1 MAYGLPH
8 AALAQTP
15 AQPPAASND
24 TLPQVQVTGSRI
36 SRAQAEGPAA
46 VTVLKSEDIT
56 RLGFKNVGD
65 ALASLTE
72 NTGFTQGEDF
82 GNTFT
87 PAANAISLRGLG
99 PNHTLTLV
107 NGRRVADYPTA
118 YEGSVN
124 VVNTASIPAALI
136 DRIEVLNGGASA
148 IYGSDAIAG
157 VIKIILKKQV
167 DSTQLN
173 LKLGGT

>member
-1 MAYGLPH
+1 
-8 AALAQTP
+8 
-15 AQPPAASND
+15 
-24 TLPQVQVTGSRI
+24 
-36 SRAQAEGPAA
+36 PAA

-56 RLGFKNVGD
+56 RLGFKSVGD

-107 NGRRVADYPTA
+107 NGRRVADYPT
-118 YEGSVN
+118 
-124 VVNTASIPAALI
+124 
-136 DRIEVLNGGASA
+136 
-148 IYGSDAIAG
+148 
-157 VIKIILKKQV
+157 
-167 DSTQLN
+167 
-173 LKLGGT
+173 

>member
-1 MAYGLPH
+1 MKSPTLCDRRPASIAHACALTLFLSGSLPYSTAVAQSSTG
-8 AALAQTP
+8 AALGAGP
-15 AQPPAASND
+15 AS
-24 TLPQVQVTGSRI
+24 LPQVQVTGSRI

-56 RLGFKNVGD
+56 RLGFKSVGD

-99 PNHTLTLV
+99 PTT
-107 NGRRVADYPTA
+107 R
-118 YEGSVN
+118 
-124 VVNTASIPAALI
+124 
-136 DRIEVLNGGASA
+136 
-148 IYGSDAIAG
+148 
-157 VIKIILKKQV
+157 
-167 DSTQLN
+167 
-173 LKLGGT
+173 